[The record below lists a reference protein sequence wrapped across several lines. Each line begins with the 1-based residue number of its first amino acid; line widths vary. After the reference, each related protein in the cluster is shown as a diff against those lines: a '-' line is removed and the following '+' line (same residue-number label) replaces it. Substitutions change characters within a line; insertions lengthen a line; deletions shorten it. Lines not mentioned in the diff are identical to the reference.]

1 MNEIKYLIVELGP
14 YKIGNVL
21 ETHNRKIIVKEIDGV
36 LYIYDNSVCVLTTE
50 YKYFYRMI
58 NSLPEAPKNLSNL
71 QKIMWWYIYSTYKMK
86 VRLHLNDEMNI
97 VIKPSHVNLA
107 KEYE

>member
-1 MNEIKYLIVELGP
+1 
-14 YKIGNVL
+14 
-21 ETHNRKIIVKEIDGV
+21 
-36 LYIYDNSVCVLTTE
+36 
-50 YKYFYRMI
+50 MI

>member
-36 LYIYDNSVCVLTTE
+36 LYIYDNSVCAN
-50 YKYFYRMI
+50 Y
-58 NSLPEAPKNLSNL
+58 
-71 QKIMWWYIYSTYKMK
+71 
-86 VRLHLNDEMNI
+86 
-97 VIKPSHVNLA
+97 
-107 KEYE
+107 